1 MLSIVIFGLAVGFAL
16 FFIGYSKNMLASR
29 GLKEGTKECDK
40 RSVVVVMA
48 TRNEERVIEKTIRT
62 LFDEAPPSLR
72 TVVVDESSD
81 ATYPILDRLATE
93 FPNLVVVR
101 HEGPLGKPSALNI
114 ALDRVTE
121 DIVLFLDADA
131 RFSWTSIK
139 YYMKAF
145 SNPKVN
151 AVFADFASYNKERT
165 LAVML
170 QDVYFSFA
178 KAFVFSG
185 LFSKPIFMNS
195 GFFVRREVFDI
206 VGKFDPKTIVD
217 DFDLRLRMG
226 GKNFKARF
234 IRGPKCGIQ
243 YAFHIKDMLNQHC
256 RWFTGWIRKIFEQI
270 GKGRYSYVL
279 VLGGIVMLVF
289 FPYIVLLLAYVLRF
303 PFFLNMVLPLFLSV
317 AYSASLSAY
326 LFYEVKNWREA
337 FVNAFLGMFVIYVL
351 LQITIVISFIKAF
364 RRRQAWYKVR
374 RERA

>member
-1 MLSIVIFGLAVGFAL
+1 MLYVVCGLVAGFVLAFL
-16 FFIGYSKNMLASR
+16 GYLRNISSSRVLKADSKKCHGSNVA
-29 GLKEGTKECDK
+29 
-40 RSVVVVMA
+40 VVMA
-48 TRNEERVIEKTIRT
+48 TRNEESVIENTIRT
-62 LFDEAPPSLR
+62 LLREAPASLR
-72 TVVVDESSD
+72 VLVVDESTD
-81 ATYPILDRLATE
+81 ATFSILKKLSME
-93 FPNLVVVR
+93 FLNLLVLRNEDV
-101 HEGPLGKPSALNI
+101 HGKPTALNI
-114 ALDRVTE
+114 ALDHVTE

-131 RFSWTSIK
+131 RVDWSFIEQ
-139 YYMKAF
+139 YLKAF
-145 SNPKVN
+145 SNSKVN

-165 LAVML
+165 LAVMF

-226 GKNFKARF
+226 EKNFVARF

-243 YAFHIKDMLNQHC
+243 YTFHIKDMLNQHC

-303 PFFLNMVLPLFLSV
+303 PFFLNTVLPLFLSV

-337 FVNAFLGMFVIYVL
+337 FVNAFLGMFVVYVL